1 MAEPP
6 EARSSDETAGL
17 VSLAQVR
24 DAAAR
29 IEGVTIR
36 TPLIPVEHP
45 AGRVWL
51 KCESL
56 QPTGAFK
63 LRGAY
68 NFIARLDPTERARGV
83 ITYSSGNHAQAV
95 AYAAR
100 EFGVPATVVMPVD
113 APASKLEA
121 TRRLGAE
128 VELCGTLSTERGARA
143 HELAAA
149 SGSPIVP
156 PFDHPDIIAG
166 QGSVGLEIV
175 EQMERQGV
183 YPEAEADGVPLVL
196 VPIGGGGLVSGVCVA
211 LKALLDRARVI
222 GVEPEGAASMR
233 RSLEA
238 GRPVTLESVETI
250 ADGLRPVTPGKLT
263 YEHCRALL
271 DGVLTVSDEEIRRAV
286 RWCFARRLVVE
297 PSGAAGVAAL
307 LGGRVPGAEGPL
319 VIVISGG
326 NIGWRRLHGLL
337 IENGEP
343 AGLAAE
349 ERAV

>member
-1 MAEPP
+1 LGEHLEDGA
-6 EARSSDETAGL
+6 AAGTAVGL
-17 VSLAQVR
+17 VSLTQIS

-29 IEGVTIR
+29 IEGVAVR
-36 TPLIPVEHP
+36 TPLIPVEHA

-51 KCESL
+51 KCESF

-68 NFIARLDPTERARGV
+68 NFIARLDPEERARGV

-113 APASKLEA
+113 APALKLEA
-121 TRRLGAE
+121 TRSFGAD

-156 PFDHPDIIAG
+156 PFDHPHIIAG
-166 QGSVGLEIV
+166 QGTVGLELA

-183 YPEAEADGVPLVL
+183 YPSASAEGGPRVL
-196 VPIGGGGLVSGVCVA
+196 VPIGGGGLVSGVSAA
-211 LKALLDRARVI
+211 LGPLVGEARVW
-222 GVEPEGAASMR
+222 GVEPEGAASMK

-238 GRPVTLESVETI
+238 GGLVTLESVETI
-250 ADGLRPVTPGKLT
+250 ADGLKPVTPGTLT
-263 YEHCRALL
+263 YEHCLALVE
-271 DGVLTVSDEEIRRAV
+271 GVLTVSDDEIRRAV

-297 PSGAAGVAAL
+297 PSGAAGIAAL
-307 LGGRVPGAEGPL
+307 LAGRIPDGEGPII
-319 VIVISGG
+319 IVISGG
-326 NIGWRRLHGLL
+326 NIGWRRLQDLL
-337 IENGEP
+337 LEDDE
-343 AGLAAE
+343 LASAPE
-349 ERAV
+349 G

>member
-1 MAEPP
+1 MGEHLEDGA
-6 EARSSDETAGL
+6 AAGTAAGL
-17 VSLAQVR
+17 VSLTQIS

-29 IEGVTIR
+29 IEGVAVR
-36 TPLIPVEHP
+36 TPLIPVEHA

-51 KCESL
+51 KCESF

-68 NFIARLDPTERARGV
+68 NFIARLDPEERARGV

-113 APASKLEA
+113 APALKLEA
-121 TRRLGAE
+121 TRSFGAD

-156 PFDHPDIIAG
+156 PFDHPHIIAG
-166 QGSVGLEIV
+166 QGTVGLELA

-183 YPEAEADGVPLVL
+183 YPSASAEGGPRVL
-196 VPIGGGGLVSGVCVA
+196 VPIGGGGLVSGVSAA
-211 LKALLDRARVI
+211 LGPLVGEARVW
-222 GVEPEGAASMR
+222 GVEPEGAASMK

-238 GRPVTLESVETI
+238 GGLVTLESVETI
-250 ADGLRPVTPGKLT
+250 ADGLKPVTPGALT
-263 YEHCRALL
+263 YEHCLALL
-271 DGVLTVSDEEIRRAV
+271 EGVLTVSDDEIRRAV

-297 PSGAAGVAAL
+297 PSGAAGIAAL
-307 LGGRVPGAEGPL
+307 LAGRIPDGDGP
-319 VIVISGG
+319 VIIVISGG
-326 NIGWRRLHGLL
+326 NIGWRRLQGLL
-337 IENGEP
+337 LEDGE
-343 AGLAAE
+343 LASAPE
-349 ERAV
+349 G

>member
-1 MAEPP
+1 MGEHLEDGA
-6 EARSSDETAGL
+6 AAGRAAGL
-17 VSLAQVR
+17 VSLTHIS

-29 IEGVTIR
+29 IEGVAVR
-36 TPLIPVEHP
+36 TPLIPVEHA

-51 KCESL
+51 KCESF

-68 NFIARLDPTERARGV
+68 NFIARLDPEERARGV

-100 EFGVPATVVMPVD
+100 EFGVPATVIMPVD
-113 APASKLEA
+113 APALKLEA
-121 TRRLGAE
+121 TRSFGADI
-128 VELCGTLSTERGARA
+128 ELCGTLSTERGARA

-166 QGSVGLEIV
+166 QGTVGLELA

-183 YPEAEADGVPLVL
+183 YPTVVAEGGPRVL
-196 VPIGGGGLVSGVCVA
+196 VPIGGGGLVSGVSAA
-211 LKALLDRARVI
+211 LGALVGEARVW
-222 GVEPEGAASMR
+222 GVEPEGAASMK

-238 GRPVTLESVETI
+238 GGLVTLESVETI
-250 ADGLRPVTPGKLT
+250 ADGLKPVTPGTLT
-263 YEHCRALL
+263 YEHCLALVE
-271 DGVLTVSDEEIRRAV
+271 GVLTVSDDEIRRAV

-297 PSGAAGVAAL
+297 PSGAAGIAAL
-307 LGGRVPGAEGPL
+307 LAGRIPDGEGPI

-326 NIGWRRLHGLL
+326 NIGWRRLQGLL
-337 IENGEP
+337 LEDDELASAP
-343 AGLAAE
+343 AG
-349 ERAV
+349 

>member
-1 MAEPP
+1 MGEHLEDGA
-6 EARSSDETAGL
+6 AAGTAASL
-17 VSLAQVR
+17 VSLTQIS

-29 IEGVTIR
+29 IEGVAVR
-36 TPLIPVEHP
+36 TPLIPVEHA

-51 KCESL
+51 KCESF

-68 NFIARLDPTERARGV
+68 NFIARLDPEERARGV

-113 APASKLEA
+113 APALKLEA
-121 TRRLGAE
+121 TRSFGADI
-128 VELCGTLSTERGARA
+128 ELCGTLSTERGARA

-156 PFDHPDIIAG
+156 PFDHSDIIAG
-166 QGSVGLEIV
+166 QGTVGLELA

-183 YPEAEADGVPLVL
+183 YPTVVAEGGPRVL
-196 VPIGGGGLVSGVCVA
+196 VPIGGGGLVSGVSAA
-211 LKALLDRARVI
+211 LGALVGEARVW
-222 GVEPEGAASMR
+222 GVEPEGAASMK

-238 GRPVTLESVETI
+238 GGLVTLESVETI
-250 ADGLRPVTPGKLT
+250 ADGLKPVTPGTLT
-263 YEHCRALL
+263 YEHCLALVE
-271 DGVLTVSDEEIRRAV
+271 GVLTVCDDEIRRAV

-297 PSGAAGVAAL
+297 PSGAAGIAAL
-307 LGGRVPGAEGPL
+307 LAGRIPDGEGPI

-326 NIGWRRLHGLL
+326 NIGWRRLQGLL
-337 IENGEP
+337 LEDDE
-343 AGLAAE
+343 LASAPE
-349 ERAV
+349 G

>member
-1 MAEPP
+1 MSEFLEDRPSDG
-6 EARSSDETAGL
+6 EASGL
-17 VSLAQVR
+17 VSLEQIR
-24 DAAAR
+24 EAAAC
-29 IEGVTIR
+29 IEGVAVR
-36 TPLIPVEHP
+36 TPLLPVEHA

-51 KCESL
+51 KCESF

-68 NFIARLDPTERARGV
+68 NFIARLDREERARGV

-113 APASKLEA
+113 APAFKLEA
-121 TRRLGAE
+121 TRSFGAD

-143 HELAAA
+143 QELAAA

-166 QGSVGLEIV
+166 QGTVGLELA

-183 YPEAEADGVPLVL
+183 HPSAVAEGEPRVL
-196 VPIGGGGLVSGVCVA
+196 VPIGGGGLVSGISAA
-211 LKALLDRARVI
+211 LGALVGEARVL
-222 GVEPEGAASMR
+222 GVEPEGAASMK

-238 GRPVTLESVETI
+238 GGPVALESVETI
-250 ADGLRPVTPGKLT
+250 ADGLKPVTPGKLT
-263 YEHCRALL
+263 YEHCLALL
-271 DGVLTVSDEEIRRAV
+271 EGVLTVSDDEIRRAV

-307 LGGRVPGAEGPL
+307 LAGRVPVGEGP
-319 VIVISGG
+319 VIIVVSGG

-337 IENGEP
+337 LEDGELATP
-343 AGLAAE
+343 AREG
-349 ERAV
+349 